1 MLAVGR
7 ALMSSPKLLLLDEP
21 SLGLAPLIIKDI
33 FDIFV
38 EIKKQGT
45 TILIVEQNALAT
57 LKIAD
62 YAYVLEI
69 GKVTMEGNSQEL
81 LNDDNLVS
89 AYLGGKK

>member
-1 MLAVGR
+1 MQKPSWFLSATVHN
-7 ALMSSPKLLLLDEP
+7 LFSP
-21 SLGLAPLIIKDI
+21 
-33 FDIFV
+33 
-38 EIKKQGT
+38 KQGT